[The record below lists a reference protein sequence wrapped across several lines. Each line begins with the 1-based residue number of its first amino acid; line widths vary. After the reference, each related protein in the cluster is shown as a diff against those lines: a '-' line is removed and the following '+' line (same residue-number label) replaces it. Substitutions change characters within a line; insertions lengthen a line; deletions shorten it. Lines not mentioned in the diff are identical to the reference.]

1 VATATRDS
9 GEAATFD
16 APMSGTC
23 DVAIIGA
30 GPYGLS
36 AAANL
41 RAVDSL
47 RIAGFGE
54 TMSFWEKQMPRGML
68 LRSPYVACD
77 IGDPHGHYSLPMYER
92 AISAPAESPVPLTHF
107 VDYGRWVQRA
117 VLPDLRGD
125 RVEQISRN
133 GNGFNLRLAGGEK
146 LHADRVVVAAGIA
159 DFKHYPEQFRGL
171 SRTLVSH
178 CSEHDD
184 LGVFR
189 GASVLVVG
197 AGQSALESA
206 ALLSE
211 AGAAVEIAARASMVN
226 WLSRRWHHN
235 LGLISRMV
243 YAPAEVG
250 PAGISRFVSAPLLFR
265 GLPRRTQNWMTRR
278 SLRPAGSGWLP
289 ARLGEV
295 KIQMGVDV
303 TAVSES
309 GGRLSVTFSDGGIR
323 EFDHVL
329 LGTGYSV
336 DVARYPFLSPEL
348 VQALE
353 TVGGFPVLGRG
364 FESSVD
370 GLHFLGAP
378 AAWSF
383 GPLMRFVAGT
393 TFAGNELARAISTRA
408 GASRR

>member
-1 VATATRDS
+1 MATATRDS
-9 GEAATFD
+9 GESATLD
-16 APMSGTC
+16 APVGGAC
-23 DVAIIGA
+23 DVAIVGA

-41 RAVDSL
+41 RAVDGL
-47 RIAGFGE
+47 QITGFGE
-54 TMSFWEKQMPRGML
+54 TMSFWAKQMPCGML

-77 IGDPHGHYSLPMYER
+77 IGDPDGNYSLPMYER
-92 AISAPAESPVPLTHF
+92 AIVAPAESPVPLTHF
-107 VDYGRWVQRA
+107 IDYGRWVQQA

-125 RVEQISRN
+125 RVEEISRN
-133 GNGFNLRLAGGEK
+133 GNGFSLALADGERI
-146 LHADRVVVAAGIA
+146 HADCVVVAAGIA

-171 SRTLVSH
+171 SQTLVSH

-211 AGAAVEIAARASMVN
+211 GGAAVEIAARASTVN

-235 LGLISRMV
+235 LGLISRML

-250 PAGISRFVSAPLLFR
+250 PAGVSRFVSAPLLFR
-265 GLPRRTQNWMTRR
+265 SLPRRTQNWMTKR

-295 KIQMGVDV
+295 KIRLGGEV
-303 TAVSES
+303 TEARES
-309 GGRLSVTFSDGGIR
+309 GGRVSVTFSDGGVR

-336 DVARYPFLSPEL
+336 DVAKYPFLSPEIVL
-348 VQALE
+348 ELE
-353 TVGGFPVLGRG
+353 TVNGFPVLGRG

-378 AAWSF
+378 AAWSY

-393 TFAGNELARAISTRA
+393 TFAGRELARAISTRT
-408 GASRR
+408 GSSRR